1 MEENTEI
8 ELLEEETEV
17 EVVPEEALD
26 PVEPV
31 EDPEHTTEEFTKLL
45 EDYIREQLNNE
56 CTEEDPLEN
65 EEIDT
70 EIVEEA
76 DLLSPDSDLLSS
88 ILATQVDTNNE
99 IRAQNVMLE
108 DMQVNNMLASSINDV
123 SLTNFLLITL
133 LITLMFNAVLNFSR
147 RIF

>member
-8 ELLEEETEV
+8 EVLEEETALEV
-17 EVVPEEALD
+17 AHEE
-26 PVEPV
+26 PVETVEPV

-45 EDYIREQLNNE
+45 EDYIKEQLNNE
-56 CTEEDPLEN
+56 NNEEATVEDEENIEENTEEAS
-65 EEIDT
+65 
-70 EIVEEA
+70 VV
-76 DLLSPDSDLLSS
+76 SPDNDLLSS
-88 ILATQVDTNNE
+88 ILVTQVDTNNE

-108 DMQVNNMLASSINDV
+108 DIQVNNMLASSINDI
-123 SLTNFLLITL
+123 SLTNFLLIAL